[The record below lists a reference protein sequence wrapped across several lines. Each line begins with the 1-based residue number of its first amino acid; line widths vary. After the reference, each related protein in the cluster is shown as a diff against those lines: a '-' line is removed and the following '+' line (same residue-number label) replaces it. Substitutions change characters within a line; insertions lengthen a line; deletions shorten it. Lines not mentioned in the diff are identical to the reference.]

1 MIIVCPSCGEDVHV
15 GSAGPA
21 GIAQHEGKGPRR
33 KAQTKK
39 NQQKKTRTLFD
50 IGLKK
55 ARDDSWKIS
64 WTRWCECS

>member
-33 KAQTKK
+33 KAQAKK
-39 NQQKKTRTLFD
+39 NQQKKTSTLFNV
-50 IGLKK
+50 
-55 ARDDSWKIS
+55 ANN
-64 WTRWCECS
+64 